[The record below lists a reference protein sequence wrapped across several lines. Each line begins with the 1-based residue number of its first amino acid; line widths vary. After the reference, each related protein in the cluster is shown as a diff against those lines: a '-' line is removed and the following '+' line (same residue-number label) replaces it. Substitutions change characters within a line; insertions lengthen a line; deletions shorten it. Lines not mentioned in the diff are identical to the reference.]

1 MAGENTSE
9 VESKGPNM
17 ARIRRVCVCVVML
30 VTIACL
36 TAGCNTIRG
45 AGRDIE
51 AGGEAIERAAD

>member
-1 MAGENTSE
+1 MAGENTSDI
-9 VESKGPNM
+9 ESKGRNM
-17 ARIRRVCVCVVML
+17 ARFRRVWMCVVAL

-45 AGRDIE
+45 AGKDIE